1 MENKKLRGISMDIN
15 KSWFARILS
24 PKFKIVANLQKMRS
38 LGIVQNQIDND
49 GDLQGKSATGM
60 MMIVTDKVK
69 LQKK

>member
-24 PKFKIVANLQKMRS
+24 QKFKIVANLQKMRS

>member
-1 MENKKLRGISMDIN
+1 MDIN

-24 PKFKIVANLQKMRS
+24 QKFKIVANLQKMRS

-49 GDLQGKSATGM
+49 GDLQGKSAMGM